1 MAGVCQGVA
10 AGYVFT
16 VLLGARAACPRR
28 RDAGGT
34 PALAGAW
41 VTPGVNTYAA
51 GRRVGRGALTW
62 IWQYTGWS
70 TVAPHPDG

>member
-16 VLLGARAACPRR
+16 VLLRS
-28 RDAGGT
+28 AGIL

-41 VTPGVNTYAA
+41 VTPGVNTYVA
-51 GRRVGRGALTW
+51 GRRVRCCALTW